1 MKDSIIKIVKL
12 IGLGFL
18 EPVIRLTTG
27 EEPKKN
33 TKLVFRKIIA
43 PVGSILIFLLI
54 WSMGANSLF
63 SSLSE
68 NKIEATRAA
77 SGDKEAEKVASLIES
92 AKKKLNGTYILSDDM
107 ADKELAKGEDI
118 NAVAIQK
125 EDGSYDITSG
135 LTPDEKKVI
144 PVTLPTPSQ
153 TKNAFYSLWVDF
165 QTVSSDKEA
174 FKEKTFEMNKKR
186 VAAGKKAITYT
197 GRPSFVDQIKT
208 SLKTVFA
215 GFLLALFIAVPIG
228 IILGLSETLRASITW
243 VIQIFKPVSPVV
255 WLLLVTM
262 IVTTLLRNSDGD
274 SSFIISFISVGLCSM
289 WATLVNTAMGVSSV
303 NIDYINVAKVLK
315 LRPTQKIFKVILPA
329 SLPLIFTGL
338 RITLS
343 VAWMVLIAIEL
354 LAQSPGLGSFVWEEF
369 QNGANDS
376 NSKIIVAMFVIG
388 LIGFA
393 LDKIMV
399 FIQNLISFE
408 KETI

>member
-1 MKDSIIKIVKL
+1 MKDSIIKIVRF

-18 EPVIRLTTG
+18 EPLIRLVTG

-33 TKLVFRKIIA
+33 SKEVFNKIGA
-43 PVGSILIFLLI
+43 PILSIIVFLIL
-54 WSMGANSLF
+54 WTVGANSLYNTLAD
-63 SSLSE
+63 S
-68 NKIEATRAA
+68 KIEKAREVG
-77 SGDKEAEKVASLIES
+77 GDAEAERVKGIIYS
-92 AKKKLNGTYILSDDM
+92 AKKKLDGTFYVSDDV
-107 ADKELAKGEDI
+107 ADYEKLSQE
-118 NAVAIQK
+118 NTHAVAVKK
-125 EDGSYDITSG
+125 EDGGYEIKYGVTSE
-135 LTPDEKKVI
+135 EKKEV
-144 PVTLPTPSQ
+144 PVTLPSPKQ
-153 TKNAFYSLWVDF
+153 TKNALYALLIDYKI
-165 QTVSSDKEA
+165 VSHDKKA
-174 FKEKTFEMNKKR
+174 FKDKTAAMNAKR
-186 VAAGKKAITYT
+186 VADGKDAITYT
-197 GRPSFVDQIKT
+197 GRPSFIDQVVT

-228 IILGLSETLRASITW
+228 IITGLSPTLRASVNW

-262 IVTTLLRNSDGD
+262 IVTTLLRNSEGD

-303 NIDYINVAKVLK
+303 DTDYINVAKVLK
-315 LRPTQKIFKVILPA
+315 LGNAQKIFKVILPA

-376 NSKIIVAMFVIG
+376 NAKIIVAMFAIG

-393 LDKIMV
+393 LDRIML